1 MAPIPSVPLWLWDA
15 IFNNWDAAKDCRACQ
30 RSQAQ
35 RQRHSRVRFLRTTR
49 ALMNGTP
56 HTESATQIAARQD
69 GKEKFV
75 EYTTADG
82 QQDGRTEETAAAAA
96 MIQRNYRGYRER
108 RQLRGIG
115 LSPSTRWQEAV
126 RELQYRNAVRPNSH
140 ARSPSVSTNRARQNW
155 KRIGAIAARA
165 GHDDS
170 SDDEADV
177 NAMSAAQKEEYY
189 REKHEARIDRE
200 KTAKMM
206 DLQYFLE
213 MVDTH
218 HRYGSNLRT
227 YHEEWKKADTH
238 ENFFY
243 WLDHGAGRHL
253 DLPVVSRERLD
264 SERVRY
270 LSREERQNYLVK
282 IDEEG
287 RLCWARNGE
296 RITTSLQYK
305 DSVDGIVPR
314 DDATEPWTQG
324 RDSSSSDGSSILSRG
339 SNDNVDAYANHDLDR
354 ARGLKKL
361 TKISASTILNQLL
374 QRSVRPNAWIF
385 VADTSFRLYLGIKQS
400 GAFQH
405 SSFLN
410 GGRISAAGMMKI
422 KDGQIRQISPLSGH
436 YRPPTKNFRNFVHSM
451 RDQGVDMSRVSI
463 SHSYAVLVGL
473 EAYVKT
479 RRKVKNVAGHMTHE
493 KDKVLHPE
501 EVQKK
506 EEQERDHSESA
517 EKERQVIQAEEQKQE
532 NIKKRESFGSKFMRK
547 LRIRSPSQSASAAA
561 GEKSTK
567 QTPRTPLSVPGED
580 VESGIAPEGGGS
592 RTKE

>member
-1 MAPIPSVPLWLWDA
+1 
-15 IFNNWDAAKDCRACQ
+15 
-30 RSQAQ
+30 
-35 RQRHSRVRFLRTTR
+35 
-49 ALMNGTP
+49 MNGSP
-56 HTESATQIAARQD
+56 YTEKVSETASQHDEKERLVEGPPAARQ
-69 GKEKFV
+69 E
-75 EYTTADG
+75 
-82 QQDGRTEETAAAAA
+82 DGRTEETTAAAA

-108 RQLRGIG
+108 RQLRGMG

-126 RELQYRNAVRPNSH
+126 RELQYRNGIQTSSH
-140 ARSPSVSTNRARQNW
+140 ARSSSMSTNRARQNW
-155 KRIGAIAARA
+155 KRVGAIAARA

-177 NAMSAAQKEEYY
+177 DAMTAAEKEKYH
-189 REKHEARIDRE
+189 REKHEAKIARE

-264 SERVRY
+264 TERVRY
-270 LSREERQNYLVK
+270 LSREERQNYLIK

-314 DDATEPWTQG
+314 DDTTEPWRQG

-339 SNDNVDAYANHDLDR
+339 STNENVDAYANHDLDR

-422 KDGQIRQISPLSGH
+422 KNGQIRQISPLSGH

-479 RRKVKNVAGHMTHE
+479 RRKIKNVAGQMTHE

-501 EVQKK
+501 EVQKR
-506 EEQERDHSESA
+506 EEEERDHSESA
-517 EKERQVIQAEEQKQE
+517 EKERQVIREERRRQE
-532 NIKKRESFGSKFMRK
+532 EAKKRESLGSKLMRK
-547 LRIRSPSQSASAAA
+547 LRIRSPSQSASAA
-561 GEKSTK
+561 GKDEPTK
-567 QTPRTPLSVPGED
+567 QTPKTPLSVPGED
-580 VESGIAPEGGGS
+580 VESGIAPEAGEH
-592 RTKE
+592 RTN

>member
-1 MAPIPSVPLWLWDA
+1 M
-15 IFNNWDAAKDCRACQ
+15 
-30 RSQAQ
+30 
-35 RQRHSRVRFLRTTR
+35 
-49 ALMNGTP
+49 
-56 HTESATQIAARQD
+56 
-69 GKEKFV
+69 
-75 EYTTADG
+75 
-82 QQDGRTEETAAAAA
+82 
-96 MIQRNYRGYRER
+96 
-108 RQLRGIG
+108 RGIG

-126 RELQYRNAVRPNSH
+126 RELQYRNAIRPRSH
-140 ARSPSVSTNRARQNW
+140 ADNSSISTNRARQNW

-177 NAMSAAQKEEYY
+177 DAMTTAEREEYY
-189 REKHEARIDRE
+189 REKHEAKIDRE

-270 LSREERQNYLVK
+270 LSREERQKYLVK

-339 SNDNVDAYANHDLDR
+339 SNENVDAYANHELDR

-410 GGRISAAGMMKI
+410 GGRISSAGMMKI

-479 RRKVKNVAGHMTHE
+479 RRQVKNVAGHMTHE

-506 EEQERDHSESA
+506 EERERDNSESA
-517 EKERQVIQAEEQKQE
+517 EKERQVIQAEERKQE
-532 NIKKRESFGSKFMRK
+532 EVKKRESLGSKLMRK
-547 LRIRSPSQSASAAA
+547 MRIRSPSQSASAA
-561 GEKSTK
+561 GKEKPTN
-567 QTPRTPLSVPGED
+567 QTPRTPLSLPGED

-592 RTKE
+592 RRN